1 MRKSIKVLAIAL
13 MICTLFISC
22 KPEPEHEHVFSIH
35 HEAVAATCA
44 DGHTEYWEC
53 ECGEKDDHY
62 EVIPATGS
70 HDFSATCT
78 QGHEICA
85 ECGTASDGETID
97 NYVAKQSDWSI
108 VDGKTV
114 LIVKAECG
122 CELIAN
128 AAIGSVGPAGGY
140 IFYDVDADNTAEDP
154 DGADDK
160 ASETCGWKYLEGAPS
175 LLKTKQAINDEG
187 EEYTAYVV
195 GEDDEAEI
203 LKDGMIFGYYMKDNT
218 LGSDSKPIDAD
229 HVGVATLVG
238 TGADIGKGKS
248 NTEKLIA
255 VADSTMT
262 AQSEASSKTK
272 KYGALICSKATCN
285 VGNVVYDDWFLPSV
299 HEMIK
304 YFDEIVL
311 GKGFTDVVPSYS
323 SAGNKYYMT
332 STEKTAD
339 KFRKLSVTA
348 SERKHKEST
357 RAKQS
362 ASMYILP
369 VRSF

>member
-122 CELIAN
+122 CESGL
-128 AAIGSVGPAGGY
+128 
-140 IFYDVDADNTAEDP
+140 
-154 DGADDK
+154 
-160 ASETCGWKYLEGAPS
+160 
-175 LLKTKQAINDEG
+175 
-187 EEYTAYVV
+187 
-195 GEDDEAEI
+195 
-203 LKDGMIFGYYMKDNT
+203 
-218 LGSDSKPIDAD
+218 
-229 HVGVATLVG
+229 
-238 TGADIGKGKS
+238 
-248 NTEKLIA
+248 
-255 VADSTMT
+255 
-262 AQSEASSKTK
+262 
-272 KYGALICSKATCN
+272 
-285 VGNVVYDDWFLPSV
+285 
-299 HEMIK
+299 
-304 YFDEIVL
+304 
-311 GKGFTDVVPSYS
+311 
-323 SAGNKYYMT
+323 
-332 STEKTAD
+332 
-339 KFRKLSVTA
+339 
-348 SERKHKEST
+348 
-357 RAKQS
+357 
-362 ASMYILP
+362 
-369 VRSF
+369 